1 LSLVSIVLADYS
13 LGEVL
18 KKFSL
23 LAGLVSVCLVSV
35 AQASPL
41 DTGTWYQV
49 ARMANG
55 DAGMFDGNG
64 ELKSDYSFG
73 TYSSPLQ
80 SNDFARPFDTYAGMQ
95 ILFITGDGATWGST
109 SYSEL
114 RSLIDARAGD
124 SAPNITFTAS
134 INGGAETTTIGNV
147 LSRNGQVEDPW
158 ISLQGDHGAGIF
170 NHLIIW
176 GEADYPGPH
185 TELLQAHN
193 GINVFVSV
201 AAVPEPSTWAM
212 MILGFAGVG
221 FMTYR
226 RKSKPVSMPA

>member
-80 SNDFARPFDTYAGMQ
+80 SNDFARPFDTYTGMQ

-109 SYSEL
+109 SYATL
-114 RSLIDARAGD
+114 RS
-124 SAPNITFTAS
+124 
-134 INGGAETTTIGNV
+134 
-147 LSRNGQVEDPW
+147 
-158 ISLQGDHGAGIF
+158 
-170 NHLIIW
+170 
-176 GEADYPGPH
+176 
-185 TELLQAHN
+185 
-193 GINVFVSV
+193 
-201 AAVPEPSTWAM
+201 
-212 MILGFAGVG
+212 
-221 FMTYR
+221 
-226 RKSKPVSMPA
+226 